1 MSSLS
6 LVRRRGL
13 VIAVLGALLAGLLL
27 LVPTAGAPAADPTG
41 KVRGNIFGAVGG
53 APLKLKM
60 LVFKGDWTYL
70 SARNV
75 FGSAYSISLPAGNY
89 HLQFVDK
96 RPSYDVEKFAPT
108 DVFVKV
114 RPGFTATK
122 DVRMRKGAAITGT
135 VFAGGRPG
143 AKARV
148 VAANAAEQSF
158 ETIANDRGQFA
169 LGGLPAGTYSVFTYD
184 RRKQF
189 VGKSSFIRNLGAGK
203 FANIRVSLPKRAGGL
218 LVDLYGG
225 GKPLQ
230 GTAFATAISRRTG
243 QFWTS
248 KVRQGSV
255 SFQGLFPGRYRI
267 VVPDVGRWIGRTGS
281 VKNGVVR
288 AGRTAFGSFR
298 LTQRGGAFTGTVT
311 REDGTTAMKDVAV
324 RLYDKSGA
332 LVSESRTGDS
342 GRFLVGGHLR
352 AQSGMT
358 VVIQNVYDSTY
369 KIVRIPDLDIQLN
382 QEESVGT
389 IVMEHTEATASAR
402 R

>member
-13 VIAVLGALLAGLLL
+13 VLTVLGALLAGLLL

-41 KVRGNIFGAVGG
+41 KVRGNIFGATGG

-75 FGSAYSISLPAGNY
+75 FGSAYSIFLPAGNY

-135 VFAGGRPG
+135 VLAGGRPG

-148 VAANAAEQSF
+148 VAANPAEQSF

-169 LGGLPAGTYSVFTYD
+169 LGGLPAGSYSVFTYD

-189 VGKSSFIRNLGAGK
+189 VGKSSYIRNLGAGK
-203 FANIRVSLPKRAGGL
+203 FANIRISLPKRAGGL
-218 LVDLYGG
+218 LVDLYAG

-281 VKNGVVR
+281 VKNGFVR

-298 LTQRGGAFTGTVT
+298 LTQRGGAFTGTLV
-311 REDGTTAMKDVAV
+311 REDGGMPMQGATV
-324 RLYDKSGA
+324 RLFDRSGA
-332 LVSESRTGDS
+332 MVSETTSSTTGY
-342 GRFLVGGHLR
+342 FLVGGRLR

-358 VVIQNVYDSTY
+358 VVAFNSFDPNYD
-369 KIVRIPDLDIQLN
+369 RISVEGLSIELN
-382 QEESVGT
+382 QDKSLGT
-389 IVMEHTEATASAR
+389 LVMPRAETAAR

>member
-41 KVRGNIFGAVGG
+41 KVRGNIFGAAGG

-298 LTQRGGAFTGTVT
+298 LTQRGGAFTGTLV
-311 REDGTTAMKDVAV
+311 REDGGMPMQGATV
-324 RLYDKSGA
+324 RLFDSSGA
-332 LVSESRTGDS
+332 MVSETTSSTTGY
-342 GRFLVGGHLR
+342 FLVGGRLR

-358 VVIQNVYDSTY
+358 VVAFNSFDPNYD
-369 KIVRIPDLDIQLN
+369 RISVEGLSIELN
-382 QEESVGT
+382 QDKSLGT
-389 IVMEHTEATASAR
+389 LVMPRAETSAR